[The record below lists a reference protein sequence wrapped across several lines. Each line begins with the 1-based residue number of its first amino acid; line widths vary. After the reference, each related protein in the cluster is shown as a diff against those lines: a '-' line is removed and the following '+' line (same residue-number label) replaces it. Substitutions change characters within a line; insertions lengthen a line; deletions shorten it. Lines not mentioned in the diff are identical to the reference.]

1 MKTLIQLEEAA
12 LLMGAAFFSNQIGY
26 GPLLFLAFLLVPDV
40 SMIGYLVNP
49 RVGAWLY
56 NLVHH
61 RGIGV
66 VVTMSGY
73 FLQMPMVVFA
83 GLILFGHT
91 AMDRMFGY
99 GLKFEDSFHH
109 THLGTIGRKGN
120 TQRIK

>member
-1 MKTLIQLEEAA
+1 MKTIIQLEEAA
-12 LLMGAAFFSNQIGY
+12 LLLAAALLSNQIGY

-40 SMIGYLVNP
+40 SMIGYLASP
-49 RVGAWLY
+49 RIGAWLY

-61 RGIGV
+61 RAMGV
-66 VVTMSGY
+66 IVTLAGY
-73 FLQMPMVVFA
+73 FLQMPIVIFA

-109 THLGTIGRKGN
+109 THLGTIGRKRD
-120 TQRIK
+120 TQG

>member
-1 MKTLIQLEEAA
+1 MKTLIRLEEGALLLAAA
-12 LLMGAAFFSNQIGY
+12 LMSSQIGY

-40 SMIGYLVNP
+40 SMIGYVANP

-61 RGIGV
+61 RAIGV
-66 VVTMSGY
+66 AVTLAGY
-73 FLQMPMVVFA
+73 FLQMPMVIFA

-109 THLGTIGRKGN
+109 THLGTIGHKHD
-120 TQRIK
+120 TQR